1 MYRPLGVVFMGL
13 GITEV
18 DQEGIAEVL
27 RNIAVKALDHGGTD
41 SLVRPYD
48 VAQLLGVELSR
59 QSCRA
64 YEVTEQHGELA
75 PFGGSRGR
83 ISPWRCALGTLGLPA
98 KRAAAL
104 SVS

>member
-41 SLVRPYD
+41 SLVRPYRCRAAPRGR
-48 VAQLLGVELSR
+48 VVQTELS
-59 QSCRA
+59 S
-64 YEVTEQHGELA
+64 L
-75 PFGGSRGR
+75 RGHR
-83 ISPWRCALGTLGLPA
+83 TAR
-98 KRAAAL
+98 
-104 SVS
+104 